1 MFSHKNHKLA
11 HTLVLFNDFPVKRC
25 SIQKHLG
32 IHLDKKL
39 NFNHHVKEKITKA
52 NKDIG
57 VIKKLRNILPTDA
70 LLTIYKYFVKPHLDY
85 GDITYDQPQI
95 ESFCSK
101 LGSVRYNARLAI
113 TEVIRGTSKIKL
125 YKKLGL
131 EIWKNRRW
139 FRRLCTFYKIKTYK
153 FPPYLAQL
161 LPKGT
166 HSYNTCNSDD
176 ITTCQRR
183 RKTFKFSFFPWSI
196 VEWNILD
203 LKILSS
209 SYLGFINYLIKR
221 I

>member
-57 VIKKLRNILPTDA
+57 MIKKLRNILPRDA

-139 FRRLCTFYKIKTYK
+139 FRRLCTFYKIKIKVST
-153 FPPYLAQL
+153 L
-161 LPKGT
+161 LST
-166 HSYNTCNSDD
+166 TTTQRNS
-176 ITTCQRR
+176 
-183 RKTFKFSFFPWSI
+183 
-196 VEWNILD
+196 
-203 LKILSS
+203 
-209 SYLGFINYLIKR
+209 FI
-221 I
+221 